1 MLEVGK
7 DNEIVADKAPQLIG
21 LLMRTLEEF
30 FEQPELVHHLERR
43 GMDGVAAEV
52 AHEIGMLLENQDVD
66 AGAGEEEA
74 EHHPGWSTAGERA
87 TRGDGLASQ
96 LVHLGIQKMSAGPAP
111 AWRRVSKSTDCSLV
125 CVTVPAP
132 FTT

>member
-7 DNEIVADKAPQLIG
+7 DHEIVADKAPQLIG

-52 AHEIGMLLENQDVD
+52 AQEIGMLLEHQDVD
-66 AGAGEEEA
+66 AGAGEEKA
-74 EHHPGWSTAGERA
+74 EHHPGWSTAAIAQRVVMVSLRSWFIWGC
-87 TRGDGLASQ
+87 
-96 LVHLGIQKMSAGPAP
+96 
-111 AWRRVSKSTDCSLV
+111 RRQ
-125 CVTVPAP
+125 A
-132 FTT
+132 